1 MFAEP
6 SGKALVPCGKANI
19 GGEINGTANLTQ
31 GLQIR
36 QLGAVKRRARERAV
50 DLASDR
56 RLTRAVAVPI
66 LIKAENFC
74 APAPPAARNG

>member
-19 GGEINGTANLTQ
+19 GGEINGTANLTH

-36 QLGAVKRRARERAV
+36 QLGA
-50 DLASDR
+50 
-56 RLTRAVAVPI
+56 
-66 LIKAENFC
+66 
-74 APAPPAARNG
+74 APRGSGAFLD